1 VSIENARRLSFIGR
15 YVESGTQ
22 TPQNPLSEISGDDE
36 FPADAVR
43 ASLTDQLVWPIV
55 NALLYSKSFISSKFL
70 QSSQITLDKNQ
81 GRTIIRR

>member
-1 VSIENARRLSFIGR
+1 VSIENARRLGFIGR

-43 ASLTDQLVWPIV
+43 ASLTDQLVWPNSECSTIFQIFHFF
-55 NALLYSKSFISSKFL
+55 KISAK
-70 QSSQITLDKNQ
+70 QPDNT
-81 GRTIIRR
+81 